1 MAVCVACCPTQ
12 KRCMNPS
19 CNAAWLTSLNW
30 LPQRDPAFEA
40 AIRQAAGE
48 LGLEADEEFVK
59 NVVSLRWG

>member
-1 MAVCVACCPTQ
+1 M
-12 KRCMNPS
+12 
-19 CNAAWLTSLNW
+19 TSSDS

-59 NVVSLRWG
+59 NVVSLRCG